1 MENKLGKYLPKKNQW
16 LVILLVGVLLIVLSM
31 PTKPK
36 EQDADTTYSVTD
48 KRETDVEIRLE
59 NMLEKMQGVGK
70 ADVMITFKE
79 NEQVEGVLVI
89 ADGAKNAVIVRNITE
104 VVQALFEVDSHK
116 IKVIERNQNN

>member
-16 LVILLVGVLLIVLSM
+16 LVILLVGVLLIVLSI